1 MILFFPEKRP
11 SVKKKKKTKKY
22 FEVAGWPMTKLFDK
36 KKKKEKAQS
45 DPVSQMQGINVATRK
60 EEFF

>member
-1 MILFFPEKRP
+1 
-11 SVKKKKKTKKY
+11 
-22 FEVAGWPMTKLFDK
+22 MTKLFDK

-60 EEFF
+60 EEFFWKTYVRPSIKSTITRSKGGM